1 MKKLNKALPFMVLLV
16 TALLTVSCMPETQ
29 TEASGPPEGT
39 GEANVTMQ
47 GLAYQPAELSISSGT
62 TVTWTN
68 EDNVGHTVTAG
79 TRGSPTGQFDENVPA
94 GESFS
99 YTFTESGTYDYYCSI
114 HPGMDG
120 TMIVE

>member
-1 MKKLNKALPFMVLLV
+1 MKKFKMVLCLIVLLV
-16 TALLTVSCMPETQ
+16 TALLTVSYMPETQ
-29 TEASGPPEGT
+29 TKAPGTPEGP

-47 GLAYQPAELSISSGT
+47 GLAYQPAELTISPGT

-68 EDNVGHTVTAG
+68 ENNVGHTVTAG

-94 GESFS
+94 GESFI
-99 YTFTESGTYDYYCSI
+99 YTFLEPGTYDSFCSI

-120 TMIVE
+120 TVIVE